1 MQIYTL
7 TVIVTIFYVKKTT
20 TYPSV
25 EDAFLPLLSNNNT
38 TTTRY
43 GCRGHLPV
51 VVLITYKA
59 VSPFTSYLSVELD
72 ARAPSVCLHALMKVS
87 DMPKSFRNAKLQTG
101 VLAAI
106 MLPLDSFA
114 GGTLAI
120 TKALRSF
127 SHANVANIACSCRRK
142 AGLYI

>member
-7 TVIVTIFYVKKTT
+7 TVFVTIFYVQKTT
-20 TYPSV
+20 TSPSV
-25 EDAFLPLLSNNNT
+25 EDAFLSLLSNNNT
-38 TTTRY
+38 TTRY
-43 GCRGHLPV
+43 QCGHLPV
-51 VVLITYKA
+51 VVLITCKA

-72 ARAPSVCLHALMKVS
+72 ARAPGVCLHALMRVS
-87 DMPKSFRNAKLQTG
+87 DTPKSFRNAKLQTG

-120 TKALRSF
+120 TNALRSF
-127 SHANVANIACSCRRK
+127 SHAVRVNIACSFRRK
-142 AGLYI
+142 AGL